1 MSVLKRELT
10 EPDRRKMSALRF
22 GTMKAAPK
30 RWVGKVGL
38 ARVSAR
44 RRRIGTAR
52 PTLTTRVSNTLLP
65 YPPASAKFI
74 VRKRTIRRRR
84 LRGREQSQE
93 QQRASVSLLE
103 LTITQSPR
111 KR

>member
-1 MSVLKRELT
+1 MNVSKREST
-10 EPDRRKMSALRF
+10 EPDRRKTSALRF
-22 GTMKAAPK
+22 GTMKTAPK
-30 RWVGKVGL
+30 QWGGKVGS

-52 PTLTTRVSNTLLP
+52 LTSTTQVNKVSLP
-65 YPPASAKFI
+65 CLPASAKFI

-103 LTITQSPR
+103 LTITLSPR